1 MALDIQSQIELFSSQ
16 AGALCH
22 MLTFYHGCHLD
33 SFPWQCSDGGLLT
46 HAERLGGVV
55 GSIFHNLFV
64 SMTAVSINNIVSP
77 KET

>member
-33 SFPWQCSDGGLLT
+33 SFPWQRSDGGLLT
-46 HAERLGGVV
+46 HAERLGGGWIHIPQLVCLRD
-55 GSIFHNLFV
+55 SRQH
-64 SMTAVSINNIVSP
+64 
-77 KET
+77 

>member
-33 SFPWQCSDGGLLT
+33 SFPWQRSDGGLLT
-46 HAERLGGVV
+46 HAERWWWWG

-64 SMTAVSINNIVSP
+64 SVTVVSINNIVSL

>member
-1 MALDIQSQIELFSSQ
+1 MALDIQFQIELFSSQ

-22 MLTFYHGCHLD
+22 MLTFYHGRHLD

-46 HAERLGGVV
+46 HAGG
-55 GSIFHNLFV
+55 GGRESIFHNLFV
-64 SMTAVSINNIVSP
+64 SVTVVSINNIVSL

>member
-33 SFPWQCSDGGLLT
+33 SFPWQRSDGGLLT
-46 HAERLGGVV
+46 HAERWWEGGGIHIPQLVCQRD
-55 GSIFHNLFV
+55 SRQH
-64 SMTAVSINNIVSP
+64 
-77 KET
+77 